1 MLHKWK
7 IYDRVHGIAL
17 TSEKFKFIFN
27 LEHDLIVI
35 LNKGI
40 HTFNDWVLAAI
51 ERWTE
56 KPPPDYLPYINI
68 WVRLRHIS
76 FNHYTAEAISALADL
91 FGQVVEVAFDH
102 TKLRVMIIYVR
113 VMIRFNISKPLGK
126 TDIPCFLPLLNH
138 SISSLWSLLSTFEL
152 F

>member
-17 TSEKFKFIFN
+17 TSGKFKFIFN
-27 LEHDLIVI
+27 LEHDLIII
-35 LNKGI
+35 LDKGI
-40 HTFNDWVLAAI
+40 HTFNDWVLAI

-68 WVRLRHIS
+68 WVRLRHIP

-91 FGQVVEVAFDH
+91 FGPSS
-102 TKLRVMIIYVR
+102 R
-113 VMIRFNISKPLGK
+113 G
-126 TDIPCFLPLLNH
+126 CF
-138 SISSLWSLLSTFEL
+138 
-152 F
+152 